1 MTNTRTQGHGRV
13 HWGAVTSFQTG
24 LPLPWPASWSEAGSW
39 ALTPDQLS
47 PPSPPRGSAF
57 NLEAVSPPAQEPSC
71 CQLRSPYPHPGG
83 VRSLGISHSFPGQ
96 SDFFSGRCSAGGPGV
111 VAGAGDLEVGGLAL
125 CQACA
130 EHDAEPLYP
139 SPHPRLPFPATL
151 QAGLLSPR
159 FTEPRLCLEMEGV
172 WPRQLATEWLVW
184 HGRVVPRAGVGLCC
198 PHCGCSAEAAAR
210 SACERSS
217 WVPGSRTASAPV
229 PVAPPPMNPSNF

>member
-1 MTNTRTQGHGRV
+1 M
-13 HWGAVTSFQTG
+13 
-24 LPLPWPASWSEAGSW
+24 LPVKEP
-39 ALTPDQLS
+39 LS
-47 PPSPPRGSAF
+47 PPGRSAESGHFSLIPRAERLF
-57 NLEAVSPPAQEPSC
+57 
-71 CQLRSPYPHPGG
+71 
-83 VRSLGISHSFPGQ
+83 LGKVL
-96 SDFFSGRCSAGGPGV
+96 GRRPWCVCVG
-111 VAGAGDLEVGGLAL
+111 GAGDLEVGGLAL

-139 SPHPRLPFPATL
+139 SPHPRPPFPATL

-159 FTEPRLCLEMEGV
+159 FTEQEPRLCLEMEGV